1 MADAPRI
8 LTKDYSIQCVPIH
21 CATTVATIVE
31 DTSWYLVLPLLIA
44 EILPERDHPRL
55 LPDVDVEVVAAA
67 VELGQRRFPA
77 F

>member
-1 MADAPRI
+1 MADAPRFVQRAF
-8 LTKDYSIQCVPIH
+8 LSVH
-21 CATTVATIVE
+21 ATTVATIVE